1 MGVNGTATFECATSG
16 SPAPTTYWSH
26 EGTGVVVGIGQT
38 LGGGRVSVDSHNTLT
53 IQGVTREDQGY
64 YVCTAVGVAGS
75 ALARAHLEVQGVTD
89 MPPPIIALGAPNQ
102 TLPLNTEGEMPCEAR
117 GTPEP
122 KITWYRDDK
131 KIFTQGKVTVTPMGT
146 LRITG
151 MLIFQKCFLIL

>member
-1 MGVNGTATFECATSG
+1 MGA
-16 SPAPTTYWSH
+16 
-26 EGTGVVVGIGQT
+26 GQT
-38 LGGGRVSVDSHNTLT
+38 WGGGRVSVDAHNTL
-53 IQGVTREDQGY
+53 IIKGVTRDDEGY

-102 TLPLNTEGEMPCEAR
+102 TLPLNTEGEMPCEAI

-122 KITWYRDDK
+122 RIKWFKGNDPINPGKRISIT
-131 KIFTQGKVTVTPMGT
+131 PLGT

-151 MLIFQKCFLIL
+151 K